1 MSRSL
6 CGSSRGL
13 CLVPSKHGCPI
24 GCDVLWLGLAS
35 AVKAWS
41 HPSSLPGPERI
52 LQTSSIIHTTSA
64 YYQAYCLGFPYVI
77 YLIASLFELRKV
89 P

>member
-6 CGSSRGL
+6 CGSSLGL
-13 CLVPSKHGCPI
+13 CLAPFKHGCPI

-35 AVKAWS
+35 TVKAWS

-52 LQTSSIIHTTSA
+52 LQTSPIIHITST
-64 YYQAYCLGFPYVI
+64 YYQAYSLGFPYGI
-77 YLIASLFELRKV
+77 YLIASLLELRKV
-89 P
+89 L